1 LEAEK
6 MLLYATIASVTW
18 NDTWKRRTAALRSAL
33 PFVPSIARAGM
44 DTVRTNDSIASVPKP
59 LTVSRVEAERDQRDL
74 EKGLMVLEEDGCRL
88 WECWARL
95 R

>member
-1 LEAEK
+1 
-6 MLLYATIASVTW
+6 
-18 NDTWKRRTAALRSAL
+18 
-33 PFVPSIARAGM
+33 M